1 MRLSLSKARTHLKQT
16 ALSSDAKLR
25 TIITSSNGFKMTSE
39 KLSIPNFEQ
48 GEYQLEVVEI
58 LDDQTEKSLT
68 KFEFEILE
76 SDQKKIETEPESI
89 TVKSIDPKDEI
100 IEFYKKQIDRIE
112 QGFSDKVNL
121 AIQTN
126 DAIWKS
132 KLDRVELELKL
143 EKSNQAVLEQ
153 SREKLYNSIEKQVRT
168 EVRFQKKPDPLETF
182 MPMIEKLLPFILP
195 GNGDNADLL
204 NKAKEFM
211 LKEGLS

>member
-1 MRLSLSKARTHLKQT
+1 
-16 ALSSDAKLR
+16 
-25 TIITSSNGFKMTSE
+25 MTSE
-39 KLSIPNFEQ
+39 KLSIPNFEP

-89 TVKSIDPKDEI
+89 PVKSIDPKDEI
-100 IEFYKKQIDRIE
+100 IEFYKMQINKIE
-112 QGFSDKVNL
+112 QGFSDKVDL
-121 AIQTN
+121 AIRNN

-132 KLDRVELELKL
+132 KVDRLDLELKL
-143 EKSNQAVLEQ
+143 ERSNQAVLEQ
-153 SREKLYNSIEKQVRT
+153 SREKLYNSIEKQVRG

-195 GNGDNADLL
+195 GNGNNADLL